1 VIATRVPRS
10 EVGFRDAQERL
21 AGPTS
26 THSTTEPKDL
36 LGLMMGSQASSLFSS
51 ADRRG
56 TKSTNRPS
64 KRKPSDRSRA
74 MTAVVSE
81 PRRYFGLFPY
91 LSDDLKL
98 TVLSYVADAPLEGMC
113 NDKDYRLS
121 TLTHT
126 IPFVS
131 RRFRDFSRT
140 DLYWKQALIRQ
151 VTNEPYLWRSG
162 LLRICRE
169 DPRLTHSTNNVD
181 IVEVANALQGTSYK
195 ELYAQVL
202 SEQVRFKGPVF
213 FMPGQLQ
220 IGEPYGLHFF
230 EPRYRLMIAEVMQHQ
245 LPEARRG
252 GKVHGDALFIHA
264 NRSPLAPTSPA
275 VLVQVQRCEAYPD
288 GRADVVLVPVSHVW
302 VEKLWVRPDSGH
314 LYYAQCLRMPLSL
327 THQMNTLARQEALAD
342 VMNSLANHISN
353 SDEIPDHDD
362 NDDSSTGSNASQDT
376 SQSDS

>member
-1 VIATRVPRS
+1 MAAAPV
-10 EVGFRDAQERL
+10 
-21 AGPTS
+21 
-26 THSTTEPKDL
+26 
-36 LGLMMGSQASSLFSS
+36 
-51 ADRRG
+51 
-56 TKSTNRPS
+56 
-64 KRKPSDRSRA
+64 
-74 MTAVVSE
+74 

-98 TVLSYVADAPLEGMC
+98 AVLSYVADAPLEGMC
-113 NDKDYRLS
+113 NDKDYSQS

-126 IPFVS
+126 MPFVS
-131 RRFRDFSRT
+131 KRFRDFSRT

-151 VTNEPYLWRSG
+151 VANEPYLWRSG
-162 LLRICRE
+162 LVQMCRQ
-169 DPRLTHSTNNVD
+169 DPRATHSTD
-181 IVEVANALQGTSYK
+181 KGDLVEVASALLGTSYK

-245 LPEARRG
+245 SLEARRG
-252 GKVHGDALFIHA
+252 GKIHGDALFIHA

-275 VLVQVQRCEAYPD
+275 VLVQVQRCEVYPD

-302 VEKLWVRPDSGH
+302 VEKLWVRPHSGH
-314 LYYAQCLRMPLSL
+314 LYYAQCLRMPLTL

-342 VMNSLANHISN
+342 VMSALASHISN
-353 SDEIPDHDD
+353 GDEIPDHHE
-362 NDDSSTGSNASQDT
+362 NDDSSTGSNGSQET
-376 SQSDS
+376 SQSDA

>member
-1 VIATRVPRS
+1 
-10 EVGFRDAQERL
+10 
-21 AGPTS
+21 
-26 THSTTEPKDL
+26 
-36 LGLMMGSQASSLFSS
+36 MMGSQASALFSS

-56 TKSTNRPS
+56 TKSTNRPN
-64 KRKPSDRSRA
+64 KRKPSDCSRA

-126 IPFVS
+126 IPLVS

-151 VTNEPYLWRSG
+151 VTNEPFLWRSG
-162 LLRICRE
+162 LLQICRE
-169 DPRLTHSTNNVD
+169 DPRLTHSTNKVD
-181 IVEVANALQGTSYK
+181 LVEVASALQGKSYK

-220 IGEPYGLHFF
+220 IGEPYGLHIF

-245 LPEARRG
+245 RPEARRG

-275 VLVQVQRCEAYPD
+275 VLVQVQRCEVYPD

-314 LYYAQCLRMPLSL
+314 LYFAQCLRMPLTL